1 MLPAASEITFES
13 RGRSLLAGDALIGA
27 DVRSK
32 QTKSGHFDLENDGS
46 PLTVIQLN
54 GGGPRPQTLS
64 SLKARHLVTKRPK
77 KKLSHLY
84 FGPVGGGERQDLIRQ
99 PRPSAS
105 FVERRQFK
113 NAFADQLF
121 PNVIKNGF

>member
-1 MLPAASEITFES
+1 MTWRHLT
-13 RGRSLLAGDALIGA
+13 IGPLSF
-27 DVRSK
+27 R
-32 QTKSGHFDLENDGS
+32 LND
-46 PLTVIQLN
+46 
-54 GGGPRPQTLS
+54 GGPRPQTLG

-84 FGPVGGGERQDLIRQ
+84 FGPVGGGERQDFIRQ

-121 PNVIKNGF
+121 PNVIKNWF

>member
-1 MLPAASEITFES
+1 MSASGTKRTNSVGAVTSANDPKRTFRPRE
-13 RGRSLLAGDALIGA
+13 RWGPLA
-27 DVRSK
+27 
-32 QTKSGHFDLENDGS
+32 
-46 PLTVIQLN
+46 VIRLN

-64 SLKARHLVTKRPK
+64 SLKARHLVPKRPK

-84 FGPVGGGERQDLIRQ
+84 FGPVGGGERQDLIGQ